1 MRTIVG
7 RSRRRSG
14 PRLRMMCG
22 MLALSGGIAAGMTAR
37 MSAGAQAPSAAGP
50 HDVTFARDVM
60 PILQQ
65 KCQGCHR
72 PGSIAPMSLLTYEEV
87 RPWARSIRQKVLDRE
102 MPPWYIDRH
111 VGITKFDPDPSLTD
125 AEVSAIVKWVD
136 GGSAKGDAA
145 DMPAPRTFSAD
156 DRWAI
161 GTPDIVSTLPKDLV
175 VKPEQADQWL
185 NVPMQDLGVK
195 GDRYIKAVEI
205 KPTKG
210 VKTVHHADAMMA
222 AADEEDPSAFLVE
235 YAVGKGG
242 DIFPEGT
249 GRLLKDGTRLIMNLH
264 LHAVGEETR
273 TNVAVGIKLYP
284 AGYVPKHV
292 EITSHIGDA
301 EDLDI
306 PPGDAAA
313 RSDGYTILT
322 KPTRLTSF
330 QPHLHSRGKA
340 QCLEAIYP
348 PDKESR
354 RNMARTETI
363 SCVNRYK
370 FAWHIVYHYAEDV
383 QPILPAGTILHVIS
397 WHDNSTANKFN
408 PDPTNW
414 VGFGQRTI
422 DDMSFAW
429 MSYYYLTDD
438 EYKEAVA
445 EREAR
450 KKVNTEHAQ

>member
-1 MRTIVG
+1 MGCLAV
-7 RSRRRSG
+7 
-14 PRLRMMCG
+14 
-22 MLALSGGIAAGMTAR
+22 MLATALTLT
-37 MSAGAQAPSAAGP
+37 AQTPVAPEQRQP
-50 HDVTFARDVM
+50 TFAKDVA
-60 PILQQ
+60 PILQRA
-65 KCQGCHR
+65 CQNCHR
-72 PGSIAPMSLLTYEEV
+72 PGSIAPMSLLTYEDV
-87 RPWARSIRQKVLDRE
+87 RPWARSIKQKVADRE

-111 VGITKFDPDPSLTD
+111 VGVTHFDPDPSLTD
-125 AEVSAIVKWVD
+125 VEIAAIGAWVD
-136 GGSAKGDAA
+136 SGAAKGDPA

-161 GTPDIVSTLPKDLV
+161 GAPDIVVKLPKDIV

-185 NVPMQDLGVK
+185 NIPMEPLGLK
-195 GDRYIKAVEI
+195 EDRYIKAVEI

-210 VKTVHHADAMMA
+210 VKTTHHADALMA
-222 AADEEDPSAFLVE
+222 EADEEDASGFLVE

-249 GRLLKDGTRLIMNLH
+249 GRLLKAGTRLVMNLH
-264 LHAVGEETR
+264 LHAIGTETPM
-273 TNVAVGIKLYP
+273 NVAVGMKLYP
-284 AGYVPKHV
+284 AGYVPQHV
-292 EITSHIGDA
+292 EITQHIGDT

-306 PPGDAAA
+306 PPGDGNV
-313 RSDGYTILT
+313 RSDGYTLLA

-340 QCLEAIYP
+340 QCLEAIFP
-348 PDKESR
+348 ARSDNRKP
-354 RNMARTETI
+354 MARTETI

-370 FAWHIVYHYAEDV
+370 FAWHIVYHYAEDA

-422 DDMSFAW
+422 DDMSFSW
-429 MSYYYLTDD
+429 MSFYYLTDE
-438 EYKEAVA
+438 EYSRAIA
-445 EREAR
+445 EREA
-450 KKVNTEHAQ
+450 KKKANTEHAQ